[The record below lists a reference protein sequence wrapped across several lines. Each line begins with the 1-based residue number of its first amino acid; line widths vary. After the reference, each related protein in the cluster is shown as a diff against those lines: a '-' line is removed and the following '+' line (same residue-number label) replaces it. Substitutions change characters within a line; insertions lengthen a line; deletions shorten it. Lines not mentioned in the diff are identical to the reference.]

1 MSAYNRIFAFAC
13 IGREV
18 KMASSRGISTKVTI
32 GTANVTGKKQ
42 PVIVFCP
49 EKARFPQLE
58 NLA

>member
-1 MSAYNRIFAFAC
+1 
-13 IGREV
+13 
-18 KMASSRGISTKVTI
+18 MASSRGISTKVTI